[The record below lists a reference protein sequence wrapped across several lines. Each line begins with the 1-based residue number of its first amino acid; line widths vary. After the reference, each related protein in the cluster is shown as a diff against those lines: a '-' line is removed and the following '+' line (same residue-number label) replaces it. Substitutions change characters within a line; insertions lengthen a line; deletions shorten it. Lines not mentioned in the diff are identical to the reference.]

1 MTVIITQR
9 DKKLLEKETGVP
21 EKFFVMPDDGMEMVI
36 EPLRSAKR
44 SIDIYVFTLSNADI
58 LGALRDAAG
67 RGVAV
72 RALVDMHP
80 SGNKEAG
87 RAALESL
94 KEAGVEARPSPDYF
108 THTHAKSYVVD
119 GSLTLISSV
128 NFLQDW
134 QRTRDHGVITTEA
147 GVTRTLAGA
156 FEADWRGSRGDTTN
170 VPAAPVVLSPN
181 NSRAVIAGMIGSA
194 KKSVLMEHEQIT
206 DPDIIAALAA
216 RSNAGV
222 KVELVTN
229 AAQEKNAG
237 LLAELTAQAPGVRI
251 GYSSKLWMHAKLLIV
266 DGTSL
271 LMGSVNLTGDSLDD
285 RREVSIVV
293 ADAAA
298 VARATQV
305 AQADLADASPTPPD
319 AGSRPAPPTDSP
331 SEQGHN
337 GGRN

>member
-1 MTVIITQR
+1 M
-9 DKKLLEKETGVP
+9 P

-87 RAALESL
+87 RAALEAL
-94 KEAGVEARPSPDYF
+94 KEAGVDARPSPDYF

-134 QRTRDHGVITTEA
+134 QRTRDHGVITTEV

-156 FEADWRGSRGDTTN
+156 FEADWRGSHGDTTG

-194 KKSVLMEHEQIT
+194 KKSVVMEHEQIT
-206 DPDIIAALAA
+206 DPDIVAALAA

-222 KVELVTN
+222 NVELVTN
-229 AAQEKNAG
+229 VAQEKNAG
-237 LLAELTAQAPGVRI
+237 PLAELAAQAPGVRI

-266 DGTSL
+266 DGTRML
-271 LMGSVNLTGDSLDD
+271 VGSVNLTGDSLDT

-293 ADAAA
+293 TEAAA
-298 VARATQV
+298 VTRATQV
-305 AQADLADASPTPPD
+305 AQADLADASSTPPD
-319 AGSRPAPPTDSP
+319 SGSRPAPPADSP